1 MGGYGTPIGETKS
14 YRVYLY
20 VNCSSEHNKFVFK
33 IERKSDNID
42 IDYSDW
48 CSEEDK
54 PDMQK
59 FAEELEK
66 DYTVFYIK
74 DKGLRE
80 KAEFENRYQEIEKEN
95 TKLKEHIASLRE
107 KIENVKRL
115 L

>member
-33 IERKSDNID
+33 IERKSDNVD

-48 CSEEDK
+48 CSEKEK
-54 PDMQK
+54 PDVQK
-59 FAEELEK
+59 FAEELEQ
-66 DYTVFYIK
+66 DYDMFWIK

-80 KAEFENRYQEIEKEN
+80 KAQFEKKFQEIEKEN
-95 TKLKEHIASLRE
+95 IKLKEHVASLKE
-107 KIENVKRL
+107 KIDNIRRL